1 MQFSYSRCKRPPP
14 PRDTL
19 TAVIAMPALSL
30 LRVLGGRPG
39 LALRRFS
46 AAAAPPPPPSAFLV
60 VGAGTAVGK
69 TVLSAALAR
78 AAARAGVPLAYVK
91 PVQSGHP
98 PDDDAAFVAAAAA
111 PAPAGSSVLLH
122 ALGPPASPDLAARL
136 AGAAPL
142 ADDALLAHVRAELA
156 AAAERGAHA
165 LVEGAGGVLSPFPA
179 GTPQAD
185 VLRALALPAVLV
197 GDPALGGVSNTLAAR
212 EALLVRG
219 FQVPAVVF
227 FEADTPLRENA
238 ATVRRVVDAEAD
250 PTTAV
255 FSAPRLPEDPA
266 VPLGDYFAGDDSN
279 SFFASLLNHLLAWDA
294 RRVSELAEMQR
305 TAPSMFWYPFTQH
318 ASLAGADAPAV
329 TAIDSAHGDTFTVLD
344 TASGTLQ
351 PMEDS
356 IGSWWTT
363 GVGHGH
369 SGTAR
374 AVGGAA
380 GRYGHVMFPEAAHRP
395 AWLLA
400 RKLLDG
406 PGRGWAARAFF
417 SDNGSTAVEVS
428 LKMAF
433 RKRAHDFPDRAA
445 ARPMRAVTLH
455 GCYHGDTL
463 GAMDC
468 APASDFNLKQTP
480 WYQDRGLAFH
490 APTLALVDGV
500 WTRCP
505 AEDAGGL
512 QVAADGA
519 EIFTCRDEAFDV
531 SRDGSQYR
539 AEIAAVIDGALDAGD
554 FDLGALLMEPVLQGA
569 GGMRLIDP
577 AFQRALVGVCRERG
591 IPIVYDEV
599 FSGLWR
605 LGHETAADLLG
616 TQPDI
621 ASYAKL
627 LTGGVVPM
635 SVTLA
640 SQGVFDAFLG
650 DSKLDALLHGHS
662 YTAHPIGCAAALE
675 ALETYPRA
683 ALFDSKT
690 RQFGDFWDEGVARE
704 LSSLPNVSSV
714 TVIGTVLAVELLPSG
729 GLGYSATAGVSVAN
743 ALKARGVFSRPL
755 GNVVY
760 VMCSPVT
767 TREACSRI
775 SSVLSHVL
783 EGHYQEEVV

>member
-1 MQFSYSRCKRPPP
+1 
-14 PRDTL
+14 
-19 TAVIAMPALSL
+19 MPALSL
-30 LRVLGGRPG
+30 SRLLGARPCR
-39 LALRRFS
+39 ALRRLS
-46 AAAAPPPPPSAFLV
+46 AAAPQQPPPPSAFLV
-60 VGAGTAVGK
+60 VGAGTSVGK

-78 AAARAGVPLAYVK
+78 AAARAGAPLAYVK
-91 PVQSGHP
+91 PVQSGYP

-111 PAPAGSSVLLH
+111 PAPAGSAVLLH

-136 AGAAPL
+136 EGVAPV
-142 ADDALLAHVRAELA
+142 ADDALLARVRVELA
-156 AAAERGAHA
+156 DAAARGAHA

-219 FQVPAVVF
+219 FLVPAVVF

-238 ATVRRVVDAEAD
+238 ATARRVVDAEAD
-250 PTTAV
+250 PATAV

-266 VPLGDYFAGDDSN
+266 EPLASYFSADDSDA
-279 SFFASLLNHLLAWDA
+279 FFASLLNHLLAWD
-294 RRVSELAEMQR
+294 RRRMAELADMQR
-305 TAPSMFWYPFTQH
+305 TAPTMFWYPFTQH
-318 ASLAGADAPAV
+318 ASLSSANAPAV

-344 TASGTLQ
+344 AASGTLQ

-356 IGSWWTT
+356 ISSWWTT

-369 SGTAR
+369 AGTAR
-374 AVGGAA
+374 AVGAAA

-406 PGRGWAARAFF
+406 PGRDWAARVFF

-445 ARPMRAVTLH
+445 GRPMRTVTLH

-480 WYQDRGLAFH
+480 WYEDRGLAFH
-490 APTLALVDGV
+490 APTLALVDGI
-500 WTRCP
+500 WTIVP
-505 AEDAGGL
+505 AEDAVGV
-512 QVAADGA
+512 QGA
-519 EIFTCRDEAFDV
+519 KEGNESFASRDDAFDP

-539 AEIAAVIDGALDAGD
+539 VDIAAVIDAALEAGD
-554 FDLGALLMEPVLQGA
+554 SDLGALLIEPVLQGA

-577 AFQRALVGVCRERG
+577 AFQRALVSVCRERG

-605 LGHETAADLLG
+605 LGRETAADLLG
-616 TQPDI
+616 VTPDI

-640 SQGVFDAFLG
+640 SQGVFDSFLG

-683 ALFDSKT
+683 ALFDAKG
-690 RQFGDFWDEGVARE
+690 RRFEEFWDEGLARE
-704 LSSLPNVSSV
+704 MSSLANVSSV
-714 TVIGTVLAVELLPSG
+714 TVIGTVLAVELRASG
-729 GLGYSATAGVSVAN
+729 DQGYSATAGVSVAN
-743 ALKARGVFSRPL
+743 ALKAQGVFSRPL

-767 TREACSRI
+767 KREACSRV
-775 SSVLSHVL
+775 SSVLHDVL
-783 EGHYQEEVV
+783 EAQICEEAV